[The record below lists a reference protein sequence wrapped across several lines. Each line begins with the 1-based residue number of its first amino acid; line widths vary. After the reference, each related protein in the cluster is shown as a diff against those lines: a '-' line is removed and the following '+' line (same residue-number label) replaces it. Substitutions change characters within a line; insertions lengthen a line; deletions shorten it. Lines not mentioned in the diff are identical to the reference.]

1 VDIFADS
8 PFPGGQAKKKGFKTF
23 WMQPGTE
30 NFDVMKR
37 LDEEGYNVVYG
48 KCAKVESMRLL

>member
-1 VDIFADS
+1 
-8 PFPGGQAKKKGFKTF
+8 
-23 WMQPGTE
+23 MQPGTE